1 MKVPRNFKE
10 LKPAYGFDD
19 VAIAPGDITINP
31 EMADLSTNFDGI
43 KLKVPFIASAMD
55 AVVDPK
61 FAIAMT
67 KAGGMAVMNMD
78 GLHTRYEDT
87 TAVYEEIAASPREEA
102 TAIMQRIYSAPQKPE
117 LIAKRVEEVK
127 KGGGIAAVSFVPQ
140 NAKRMAP
147 LAVEAGADM
156 IVVQGTVVTAR
167 HSSKSLKGLVFADL
181 IKNLDVPVLVG
192 NTVSY
197 EVTKELMQQG
207 IAGVMVGVGPGS
219 VCTSR
224 EVLGIGIPQVSAT
237 IECAAA
243 RDDYFKETGKYIPII
258 TDGGI
263 RTGGDVCKS
272 FAAGANAVMIGS
284 PFAKT
289 EEAPAKGFH
298 WGMAAWHDSL
308 PRGTRINMG
317 TEYSL
322 DQLLYGPS
330 SRTDGTLN
338 LVGALQ
344 ICMGYVG
351 AENIREMNKARMVY
365 APAIKTEGKMYQQA
379 GLGS

>member
-1 MKVPRNFKE
+1 
-10 LKPAYGFDD
+10 
-19 VAIAPGDITINP
+19 
-31 EMADLSTNFDGI
+31 
-43 KLKVPFIASAMD
+43 
-55 AVVDPK
+55 
-61 FAIAMT
+61 
-67 KAGGMAVMNMD
+67 
-78 GLHTRYEDT
+78 
-87 TAVYEEIAASPREEA
+87 
-102 TAIMQRIYSAPQKPE
+102 MQRIYAEPQKPE
-117 LIAKRVEEVK
+117 LVATRVEEIK
-127 KGGGIAAVSFVPQ
+127 RGGGTAAVSFVPQ

-156 IVVQGTVVTAR
+156 IVVQATVVTAR
-167 HSSKSLKGLVFADL
+167 HSSKSLKGLIFSDL
-181 IKNLDVPVLVG
+181 IKDIDVPILVG

-207 IAGVMVGVGPGS
+207 IHGVLVGVGPGS

-243 RDDYFKETGKYIPII
+243 RDDFLKETGKYIPII

-284 PFAKT
+284 PFAKC
-289 EEAPAKGFH
+289 EEAPAKGYH
-298 WGMAAWHDSL
+298 WGMATWHESL
-308 PRGTRINMG
+308 PRGTRIKMG

-322 DQLLYGPS
+322 HQLLYGPS

-344 ICMGYVG
+344 VCMGYVG
-351 AENIREMNKARMVY
+351 AENLREMNNARMVY
-365 APAIKTEGKMYQQA
+365 APAMKTEGKIYQAA
-379 GLGS
+379 GLGF

>member
-1 MKVPRNFKE
+1 MPRNFKE

-31 EMADLSTNFDGI
+31 EMADLTTNFDGI
-43 KLKVPFIASAMD
+43 KLEVPFLASAMD

-61 FAIAMT
+61 FAIEMT
-67 KAGGMAVMNMD
+67 KAGGLAVMNMD

-87 TAVYEEIAASPREEA
+87 APIYEEIAAAPREEA
-102 TAIMQRIYSAPQKPE
+102 TAIMQRIYAEPQKPE
-117 LIAKRVEEVK
+117 LVATRVEEIK
-127 KGGGIAAVSFVPQ
+127 RGGGTAAVSFVPQ

-156 IVVQGTVVTAR
+156 IVVQATVVTAR
-167 HSSKSLKGLVFADL
+167 HSSKSLKGLIFSDL
-181 IKNLDVPVLVG
+181 IKDIDVPILVG

-207 IAGVMVGVGPGS
+207 IHGVLVGVGPGS

-237 IECAAA
+237 VECAAA
-243 RDDYFKETGKYIPII
+243 RDDFFKETGKYIPII

-284 PFAKT
+284 PFAKC
-289 EEAPAKGFH
+289 EEAPAKGYH
-298 WGMAAWHDSL
+298 WGMATWHVSL
-308 PRGTRINMG
+308 PRGTRIKMG

-322 DQLLYGPS
+322 RQLLYGPS

-344 ICMGYVG
+344 VCMGYVG
-351 AENIREMNKARMVY
+351 AENLREMNNARMVY
-365 APAIKTEGKMYQQA
+365 APAMKTEGKIYQAA
-379 GLGS
+379 GLGF

>member
-1 MKVPRNFKE
+1 VPRNFKE

-322 DQLLYGPS
+322 NQLLYGPS

>member
-1 MKVPRNFKE
+1 MPRSFKE

-31 EMADLSTNFDGI
+31 EMADLSTNFEGI
-43 KLKVPFIASAMD
+43 NLEIPFIASAMD

-61 FAIAMT
+61 FAIEMT

-78 GLHTRYEDT
+78 GLHTRYADT
-87 TAVYEEIAASPREEA
+87 TAIYEEIASSPREEA

-117 LIAKRVEEVK
+117 LIAKKIEDVK
-127 KGGGIAAVSFVPQ
+127 KGGGVAAVSFVPQ

-147 LAVEAGADM
+147 LAVEAGADI

-167 HSSKSLKGLVFADL
+167 HSSKSLKGLVFSDMIKDL
-181 IKNLDVPVLVG
+181 NVPVLVG

-243 RDDYFKETGKYIPII
+243 RDDFFKETGQHIPII

-298 WGMAAWHDSL
+298 WGMATWHDSL

-322 DQLLYGPS
+322 HQLLYGPS

-344 ICMGYVG
+344 VCMGYVG
-351 AENIREMNKARMVY
+351 AENLREMNKARMVY
-365 APAIKTEGKMYQQA
+365 APAIKTEGKIYQQA

>member
-1 MKVPRNFKE
+1 MPRNFKE

-19 VAIAPGDITINP
+19 VAITPGDITINP
-31 EMADLSTNFDGI
+31 EMADLTTNFDGL
-43 KLKVPFIASAMD
+43 KLDVPFIASAMD

-61 FAIAMT
+61 FAIEMT
-67 KAGGMAVMNMD
+67 KAGGLAVMNMD

-87 TAVYEEIAASPREEA
+87 APIYEEIAAAPREEA

-117 LIAKRVEEVK
+117 LIAKKIEKVK

-140 NAKRMAP
+140 SAKRMGP

-167 HSSKSLKGLVFADL
+167 HSSKSLKGLVFSDM
-181 IKNLDVPVLVG
+181 IKDIDVPVLVG

-322 DQLLYGPS
+322 HQLLYGPS

-351 AENIREMNKARMVY
+351 AETIREMNKARMVY
-365 APAIKTEGKMYQQA
+365 APAIKTEGKIYQQA

>member
-1 MKVPRNFKE
+1 MPRNFKE

-19 VAIAPGDITINP
+19 VAISPGDITINP
-31 EMADLSTNFDGI
+31 EMADLTTNFDGI
-43 KLKVPFIASAMD
+43 KLKIPFIASAMD

-61 FAIAMT
+61 FAIEMT
-67 KAGGMAVMNMD
+67 KAGGLAVMNMD

-87 TAVYEEIAASPREEA
+87 TEVYEEIAASPREEA
-102 TAIMQRIYSAPQKPE
+102 TAIMQRIYAAPQRPE
-117 LIAKRVEEVK
+117 LIAKKVEEIK

-156 IVVQGTVVTAR
+156 VVVQGTVVTAR
-167 HSSKSLKGLVFADL
+167 HSSKSLKGLVFSDL
-181 IKNLDVPVLVG
+181 IKDIDVPVLVG

-207 IAGVMVGVGPGS
+207 IAGAMVGVGPGS

-224 EVLGIGIPQVSAT
+224 EVLGIGIPQVTAT

-243 RDDYFKETGKYIPII
+243 RDDFYKETGKYIPII

-289 EEAPAKGFH
+289 EEAPAHGYH

-344 ICMGYVG
+344 VCMGYVG
-351 AENIREMNKARMVY
+351 AETLREMNKARMVY
-365 APAIKTEGKMYQQA
+365 APAMKTEGKIYQQA
-379 GLGS
+379 GLAS

>member
-1 MKVPRNFKE
+1 VPRNFKE

-31 EMADLSTNFDGI
+31 EMADLTTNFDGVR
-43 KLKVPFIASAMD
+43 LDVPFIASAMD

-61 FAIAMT
+61 FAIDMT
-67 KAGGMAVMNMD
+67 QAGGMAVMNMD

-87 TAVYEEIAASPREEA
+87 NEIYEEIAAAAREDA
-102 TAIMQRIYSAPQKPE
+102 TEIMQKIYSAPQKPE
-117 LIAKRVEEVK
+117 LIAKKVEQVK
-127 KGGGIAAVSFVPQ
+127 KGGGKAVVSFVPQ
-140 NAKRMAP
+140 TAKRMAP
-147 LAVEAGADM
+147 LAVEAGAD
-156 IVVQGTVVTAR
+156 IVVVQGTVVTAR
-167 HSSKSLKGLVFADL
+167 HSSKSIRGLIFSDM
-181 IKNLDVPVLVG
+181 IKNLKVPVLVG

-207 IAGVMVGVGPGS
+207 ISGVMVGVGPGS

-243 RDDYFKETGKYIPII
+243 RDDFFKETGRYIPII

-272 FAAGANAVMIGS
+272 FASGANAVMIGS

-298 WGMAAWHDSL
+298 WGMATWHDSL

-322 DQLLYGPS
+322 NQLLYGPS

-338 LVGALQ
+338 LVGALRV
-344 ICMGYVG
+344 CMGYVG
-351 AENIREMNKARMVY
+351 ADNLREMNKARMVY
-365 APAIKTEGKMYQQA
+365 APAIKTEGKIYQMA

>member
-1 MKVPRNFKE
+1 MPRNFKE

-31 EMADLSTNFDGI
+31 EMADLTTNFDGI
-43 KLKVPFIASAMD
+43 KLEVPFLASAMD

-61 FAIAMT
+61 FAIEMT
-67 KAGGMAVMNMD
+67 KAGGLAVMNMD

-87 TAVYEEIAASPREEA
+87 APIYEEIAAAPREEA
-102 TAIMQRIYSAPQKPE
+102 TAIMQRIYAEPQKPE
-117 LIAKRVEEVK
+117 LVATRVEEIK
-127 KGGGIAAVSFVPQ
+127 RGGGTAAVSFVPQ

-156 IVVQGTVVTAR
+156 IVVQATVVTAR
-167 HSSKSLKGLVFADL
+167 HSSKSLKGLIFSDL
-181 IKNLDVPVLVG
+181 IKDIDVPVLVG

-207 IAGVMVGVGPGS
+207 IHGVLVGVGPGS

-237 IECAAA
+237 VECAAA
-243 RDDYFKETGKYIPII
+243 RDDFFKETGKYIPII

-284 PFAKT
+284 PFAKC
-289 EEAPAKGFH
+289 EEAPAKGYH
-298 WGMAAWHDSL
+298 WGMATWHVSL
-308 PRGTRINMG
+308 PRGTRIKME

-322 DQLLYGPS
+322 RQLLYGPS

-344 ICMGYVG
+344 VCMGYVG
-351 AENIREMNKARMVY
+351 AENLREMNNARMVY
-365 APAIKTEGKMYQQA
+365 APAMKTEGKIYQAA
-379 GLGS
+379 GLGF

>member
-1 MKVPRNFKE
+1 MPHSFKE

-31 EMADLSTNFDGI
+31 EMTNLTTDFDGI
-43 KLKVPFIASAMD
+43 KLNIPFIASAMD

-61 FAIAMT
+61 FAIEMT
-67 KAGGMAVMNMD
+67 KAGGLAVMNMD
-78 GLHTRYEDT
+78 GLHTRYQDT
-87 TAVYEEIAASPREEA
+87 TEIYAEIAAAPREEA
-102 TAIMQRIYSAPQKPE
+102 TAILQKIYSEPQKPD
-117 LIAKRVEEVK
+117 LIAESVEAVKR
-127 KGGGIAAVSFVPQ
+127 GGGIAAVSFVPQ
-140 NAKRMAP
+140 NTKRMAP
-147 LAVEAGADM
+147 IAVEAGADM
-156 IVVQGTVVTAR
+156 IVVQATVVTAR
-167 HSSKSLKGLVFADL
+167 HSSKSLKGLVFSDL
-181 IKNLDVPVLVG
+181 TNEIKVPVLVG

-197 EVTKELMQQG
+197 DVTKELMQQG
-207 IAGVMVGVGPGS
+207 IHGVLVGVGPGS

-237 IECAAA
+237 VECAAA
-243 RDDYFKETGKYIPII
+243 RDDFYKETGKYVPII

-284 PFAKT
+284 PFAKC
-289 EEAPAKGFH
+289 EEAPAYGYH

-308 PRGTRINMG
+308 PRGTRIKMG

-322 DQLLYGPS
+322 QQLLYGPS

-344 ICMGYVG
+344 VCMGYVG
-351 AENIREMNKARMVY
+351 AGNLRDMNKAKMVY
-365 APAIKTEGKMYQQA
+365 APAIKTEGKIYQAA

>member
-1 MKVPRNFKE
+1 MPRNFKE

-31 EMADLSTNFDGI
+31 EMADLTTNFDGT
-43 KLKVPFIASAMD
+43 KLGIPFIASAMD

-61 FAIAMT
+61 FAIEMT
-67 KAGGMAVMNMD
+67 NAGGMAVMNMD

-87 TAVYEEIAASPREEA
+87 REIYEEIAAADREDA
-102 TAIMQRIYSAPQKPE
+102 TALMQKIYSAPQKPE
-117 LIAKRVEEVK
+117 LIAKKVEEVK

-140 NAKRMAP
+140 TAKRMAP
-147 LAVEAGADM
+147 LAVEAGAE
-156 IVVQGTVVTAR
+156 IVVVQGTVVTAR
-167 HSSKSLKGLVFADL
+167 HSSKSLKGLVFSDMIEDL
-181 IKNLDVPVLVG
+181 KVPVLVG

-237 IECAAA
+237 VECAAA
-243 RDDYFKETGKYIPII
+243 RDDFFKETGKYIPII

-298 WGMAAWHDSL
+298 WGMATWHDSL

-322 DQLLYGPS
+322 HQLLYGPS

-344 ICMGYVG
+344 VCMGYVG
-351 AENIREMNKARMVY
+351 AENLREMNKARMVY
-365 APAIKTEGKMYQQA
+365 APAIKTEGKIYQMA

>member
-1 MKVPRNFKE
+1 MPRNFKE

-117 LIAKRVEEVK
+117 LIAKKVEEVK

-181 IKNLDVPVLVG
+181 IKDLDVPVLVG

-351 AENIREMNKARMVY
+351 AENLREMNKARMVY
-365 APAIKTEGKMYQQA
+365 APAIKTEGKIYQQA

>member
-1 MKVPRNFKE
+1 MPRDFKE

-19 VAIAPGDITINP
+19 VAITPGDITINP

-43 KLKVPFIASAMD
+43 KLDIPFIASAMD

-61 FAIAMT
+61 FAIEMT
-67 KAGGMAVMNMD
+67 KSGGLAVMNMD

-87 TAVYEEIAASPREEA
+87 TEIYEEIAAAPREEA
-102 TAIMQRIYSAPQKPE
+102 TGIMQKIYSAPQRPE
-117 LIAKRVEEVK
+117 LIAKKVEQVK
-127 KGGGIAAVSFVPQ
+127 KGGGSAAVSFVPQ
-140 NAKRMAP
+140 TAKRMAP
-147 LAVEAGADM
+147 VAVEAGADM
-156 IVVQGTVVTAR
+156 VVVQGTVVTAR
-167 HSSKSLKGLVFADL
+167 HSSKSLKGLIFSELVEDL
-181 IKNLDVPVLVG
+181 NVPVLVG

-207 IAGVMVGVGPGS
+207 IQGVMVGVGPGS

-237 IECAAA
+237 VECAAA
-243 RDDYFKETGKYIPII
+243 RDDFFKETGKYIPII

-284 PFAKT
+284 PFAKC
-289 EEAPAKGFH
+289 EEAPAHGYH
-298 WGMAAWHDSL
+298 WGMATWHDSL

-322 DQLLYGPS
+322 NQLLYGPS

-344 ICMGYVG
+344 VCMGYVG
-351 AENIREMNKARMVY
+351 AENLREMNNARMVY
-365 APAIKTEGKMYQQA
+365 APAIKTEGKIYQAA

>member
-1 MKVPRNFKE
+1 MPRDFKE

-19 VAIAPGDITINP
+19 VAISPGDITINP

-43 KLKVPFIASAMD
+43 KLDIPFIASAMD
-55 AVVDPK
+55 AVVDPN
-61 FAIAMT
+61 FAIEMT
-67 KAGGMAVMNMD
+67 RAGGLAVMNMD
-78 GLHTRYEDT
+78 GIHSRYEDT
-87 TAVYEEIAASPREEA
+87 AAIYEEIAAAPRQEA
-102 TAIMQRIYSAPQKPE
+102 TSIMQRIYSAPQQPE
-117 LIAKRVEEVK
+117 LIAKKIEQVK
-127 KGGGIAAVSFVPQ
+127 KGGGTAAVSFVPQ
-140 NAKRMAP
+140 TAKRMAP
-147 LAVEAGADM
+147 VAVEAGADM
-156 IVVQGTVVTAR
+156 VVVQGTVVTAR
-167 HSSKSLKGLVFADL
+167 HSSKSLKGLIFSDL
-181 IKNLDVPVLVG
+181 VKDINVPVLVG

-207 IAGVMVGVGPGS
+207 IQGVMIGVGPGS

-224 EVLGIGIPQVSAT
+224 EVLGIGIPQISAT

-243 RDDYFKETGKYIPII
+243 RDDFFKETGKYIPVI

-284 PFAKT
+284 PFAKCG
-289 EEAPAKGFH
+289 EAPAHGYH
-298 WGMAAWHDSL
+298 WGMATWHDSL

-317 TEYSL
+317 TEYNL
-322 DQLLYGPS
+322 NQLLYGPS
-330 SRTDGTLN
+330 SHTDGTLN

-344 ICMGYVG
+344 VCMGYVG
-351 AENIREMNKARMVY
+351 AENLREMNKARMVY
-365 APAIKTEGKMYQQA
+365 APTIKTEGKIYQAA

>member
-1 MKVPRNFKE
+1 VPRDFKE

-19 VAIAPGDITINP
+19 VAISPGDITINP

-43 KLKVPFIASAMD
+43 KLDIPFIASAMD
-55 AVVDPK
+55 AVVDPN
-61 FAIAMT
+61 FAIEMT
-67 KAGGMAVMNMD
+67 RAGGLAVMNMD
-78 GLHTRYEDT
+78 GIHSRYEDT
-87 TAVYEEIAASPREEA
+87 AAIYEEIAAAPRQEA
-102 TAIMQRIYSAPQKPE
+102 TSIMQRIYSAPQQPE
-117 LIAKRVEEVK
+117 LIAKKIEQVK
-127 KGGGIAAVSFVPQ
+127 KGGGTAAVSFVPQ
-140 NAKRMAP
+140 TAKRMAP
-147 LAVEAGADM
+147 VAVEAGADM
-156 IVVQGTVVTAR
+156 VVVQGTVVTAR
-167 HSSKSLKGLVFADL
+167 HSSKSLKGLIFSDL
-181 IKNLDVPVLVG
+181 VKDINVPVLVG

-207 IAGVMVGVGPGS
+207 IQGVMIGVGPGS

-224 EVLGIGIPQVSAT
+224 EVLGIGIPQISAT
-237 IECAAA
+237 VECAAA
-243 RDDYFKETGKYIPII
+243 RDDFFKETGKYIPVI

-284 PFAKT
+284 PFAKC
-289 EEAPAKGFH
+289 EEAPAHGYH
-298 WGMAAWHDSL
+298 WGMATWHDSL

-317 TEYSL
+317 TEYNL
-322 DQLLYGPS
+322 NQLLYGPS

-344 ICMGYVG
+344 VCMGYVG
-351 AENIREMNKARMVY
+351 AENLRDMNKARMVY
-365 APAIKTEGKMYQQA
+365 APTIKTEGKIYQAA

>member
-1 MKVPRNFKE
+1 MPHSFKE

-31 EMADLSTNFDGI
+31 EMTNLTTNFDGI
-43 KLKVPFIASAMD
+43 KLNIPFIASAMD

-61 FAIAMT
+61 FAIEMT
-67 KAGGMAVMNMD
+67 KAGGLAVMNMD
-78 GLHTRYEDT
+78 GLHTRYQDT
-87 TAVYEEIAASPREEA
+87 TEIYAEIAAAPREEA
-102 TAIMQRIYSAPQKPE
+102 TAILQKIYSEPQKPD
-117 LIAKRVEEVK
+117 LIAKSVETVK
-127 KGGGIAAVSFVPQ
+127 LGGGIAAVSFVPQ
-140 NAKRMAP
+140 NTKRMAP
-147 LAVEAGADM
+147 IAVEAGADM
-156 IVVQGTVVTAR
+156 IVVQATVVTAR
-167 HSSKSLKGLVFADL
+167 HSSKSLKGLVFSDL
-181 IKNLDVPVLVG
+181 TNEIKVPVLVG

-197 EVTKELMQQG
+197 DVTKELMQQG
-207 IAGVMVGVGPGS
+207 IHGVLVGVGPGS

-237 IECAAA
+237 VECAAA
-243 RDDYFKETGKYIPII
+243 RDDFYKETGKYVPII

-284 PFAKT
+284 PFAKC
-289 EEAPAKGFH
+289 EEAPAHGYH
-298 WGMAAWHDSL
+298 WGMATWHDSL
-308 PRGTRINMG
+308 PRGTRIKMG

-322 DQLLYGPS
+322 QQLLYGPS

-344 ICMGYVG
+344 VCMGYVG
-351 AENIREMNKARMVY
+351 AGNLRDMNKAKMVY
-365 APAIKTEGKMYQQA
+365 APAIKTEGKIYQAA

>member
-1 MKVPRNFKE
+1 MPRDFKE

-19 VAIAPGDITINP
+19 VAISPGDITINP

-43 KLKVPFIASAMD
+43 KLDIPFIASAMD
-55 AVVDPK
+55 AVVDPN
-61 FAIAMT
+61 FAIEMT
-67 KAGGMAVMNMD
+67 RAGGLAVMNMD
-78 GLHTRYEDT
+78 GIHSRYEDT
-87 TAVYEEIAASPREEA
+87 AAIYEEIAAAPRQEA
-102 TAIMQRIYSAPQKPE
+102 TSIMQRIYSAPQQPE
-117 LIAKRVEEVK
+117 LIAKKIEQVK
-127 KGGGIAAVSFVPQ
+127 KGGGTAAVSFVPQ
-140 NAKRMAP
+140 TAKRMAP
-147 LAVEAGADM
+147 VAVEAGADM
-156 IVVQGTVVTAR
+156 VVVQGTVVTAR
-167 HSSKSLKGLVFADL
+167 HSSKSLKGLIFSDL
-181 IKNLDVPVLVG
+181 VKDINVPVLVG

-207 IAGVMVGVGPGS
+207 IQGVMIGVGPGS

-224 EVLGIGIPQVSAT
+224 EVLGIGIPQISAT
-237 IECAAA
+237 VECAAA
-243 RDDYFKETGKYIPII
+243 RDDFFKETGKYIPVI

-284 PFAKT
+284 PFAKC
-289 EEAPAKGFH
+289 EEAPAHGYH
-298 WGMAAWHDSL
+298 WGMATWHDSL

-317 TEYSL
+317 TEYNL
-322 DQLLYGPS
+322 NQLLYGPS

-344 ICMGYVG
+344 VCMGYVG
-351 AENIREMNKARMVY
+351 AENLREMNKARMVY
-365 APAIKTEGKMYQQA
+365 APTIKTEGKIYQAA

>member
-1 MKVPRNFKE
+1 MPRNFKE

-19 VAIAPGDITINP
+19 VAISPGDITINP
-31 EMADLSTNFDGI
+31 EMADLTTNFDGI
-43 KLKVPFIASAMD
+43 KLNIPFIASAMD

-61 FAIAMT
+61 FAIEMT
-67 KAGGMAVMNMD
+67 KAGGLAVMNMD
-78 GLHTRYEDT
+78 GLHTRYEDA

-102 TAIMQRIYSAPQKPE
+102 TAIMQRIYSVPQKPE
-117 LIAKRVEEVK
+117 LIAKKVEEVK

-140 NAKRMAP
+140 SAKRMAP

-156 IVVQGTVVTAR
+156 VVVQGTVVTAR
-167 HSSKSLKGLVFADL
+167 HSSKSLKGLVFSDL
-181 IKNLDVPVLVG
+181 IKDINVPVLVG

-243 RDDYFKETGKYIPII
+243 RDDFYKETGKYIPII

-289 EEAPAKGFH
+289 KEAPAHGYH
-298 WGMAAWHDSL
+298 WGMATWHDSL

-344 ICMGYVG
+344 VCMGYVG
-351 AENIREMNKARMVY
+351 AETLREMNKARMVY
-365 APAIKTEGKMYQQA
+365 APAMKTEGKIYQQA

>member
-1 MKVPRNFKE
+1 MPRDFKE

-19 VAIAPGDITINP
+19 VAISPGDITINP

-43 KLKVPFIASAMD
+43 KLDIPFIASAMD
-55 AVVDPK
+55 AVVDPN
-61 FAIAMT
+61 FAIEMT
-67 KAGGMAVMNMD
+67 RAGGLAVMNMD
-78 GLHTRYEDT
+78 GIHSRYEDT
-87 TAVYEEIAASPREEA
+87 AAIYEEIAAAPRQEA
-102 TAIMQRIYSAPQKPE
+102 TSIMQRIYSAPQQPE
-117 LIAKRVEEVK
+117 LIAKKIEQVK
-127 KGGGIAAVSFVPQ
+127 KGGGTAAISFVPQ
-140 NAKRMAP
+140 TAKRMAP
-147 LAVEAGADM
+147 VAVEAGADM
-156 IVVQGTVVTAR
+156 VVVQGTVVTAR
-167 HSSKSLKGLVFADL
+167 HSSKSLKGLIFSDL
-181 IKNLDVPVLVG
+181 VKDINVPVLVG

-207 IAGVMVGVGPGS
+207 IQGVMIGVGPGS

-224 EVLGIGIPQVSAT
+224 EVLGIGIPQISAT

-243 RDDYFKETGKYIPII
+243 RDDFFKETGKYIPVI

-284 PFAKT
+284 PFAKC
-289 EEAPAKGFH
+289 EEAPAHGYH
-298 WGMAAWHDSL
+298 WGMATWHDSL

-317 TEYSL
+317 TEYNL
-322 DQLLYGPS
+322 NQLLYGPS

-344 ICMGYVG
+344 VCMGYVG
-351 AENIREMNKARMVY
+351 AENLREMNKARMVY
-365 APAIKTEGKMYQQA
+365 APTIKTEGKIYQAA

>member
-1 MKVPRNFKE
+1 MPRNFKE

-31 EMADLSTNFDGI
+31 EMADLTTNFDGI
-43 KLKVPFIASAMD
+43 KLEVPFLASAMD

-61 FAIAMT
+61 FAIEMT
-67 KAGGMAVMNMD
+67 KAGGLAVMNMD

-87 TAVYEEIAASPREEA
+87 APIYEEIAAAPREEA
-102 TAIMQRIYSAPQKPE
+102 TAIMQRIYAEPQKPE
-117 LIAKRVEEVK
+117 LVATRVEEIK
-127 KGGGIAAVSFVPQ
+127 RGGGTAADSFVPQ

-156 IVVQGTVVTAR
+156 IVVQATVVTAR
-167 HSSKSLKGLVFADL
+167 HSSKSLKGLIFSDL
-181 IKNLDVPVLVG
+181 IKDIDVPVLVG

-207 IAGVMVGVGPGS
+207 IHGVLVGVGPGS

-237 IECAAA
+237 VECAAA
-243 RDDYFKETGKYIPII
+243 RDDFFKETGKYIPII

-284 PFAKT
+284 PFAKC
-289 EEAPAKGFH
+289 EEAPAKGYH
-298 WGMAAWHDSL
+298 WGMATWHVSL
-308 PRGTRINMG
+308 PRGTRIKMG

-322 DQLLYGPS
+322 RQLLYGPS

-344 ICMGYVG
+344 VCMGYVG
-351 AENIREMNKARMVY
+351 AENLRKMNNARMVY
-365 APAIKTEGKMYQQA
+365 APAMKTEGKIYQAA
-379 GLGS
+379 GLGF

>member
-1 MKVPRNFKE
+1 MPRNFKE

-31 EMADLSTNFDGI
+31 EMADLTTNFDGI
-43 KLKVPFIASAMD
+43 KLEVPFLASAMD

-61 FAIAMT
+61 FAIEMT
-67 KAGGMAVMNMD
+67 KAGGLAVMNMD

-87 TAVYEEIAASPREEA
+87 APIYEEIAAAPREEA
-102 TAIMQRIYSAPQKPE
+102 TAIMQRIYAEPQKPE
-117 LIAKRVEEVK
+117 LVATRVEEIK
-127 KGGGIAAVSFVPQ
+127 RGGGTAAVSFVPQ

-156 IVVQGTVVTAR
+156 IVVQATVVTAR
-167 HSSKSLKGLVFADL
+167 HSSKSLKGLIFSDL
-181 IKNLDVPVLVG
+181 IKDIDVPVLG
-192 NTVSY
+192 GITVSY

-207 IAGVMVGVGPGS
+207 IHGVLVGVGPGS

-243 RDDYFKETGKYIPII
+243 RDDFLKETGKYIPII

-284 PFAKT
+284 PFAKC
-289 EEAPAKGFH
+289 EEAPAKGYH
-298 WGMAAWHDSL
+298 WGMATWHVSL
-308 PRGTRINMG
+308 PRGTRIKMG

-322 DQLLYGPS
+322 RQLLYGPS

-344 ICMGYVG
+344 VCMGYVG
-351 AENIREMNKARMVY
+351 AENLREMNNARMVY
-365 APAIKTEGKMYQQA
+365 APAMKTEGKIYQAA

>member
-1 MKVPRNFKE
+1 MPRDFKE

-19 VAIAPGDITINP
+19 VAISPGDITINP

-43 KLKVPFIASAMD
+43 KLDIPFIASAMD
-55 AVVDPK
+55 AVVDPN
-61 FAIAMT
+61 FAIEMT
-67 KAGGMAVMNMD
+67 RAGGLAVMNMD
-78 GLHTRYEDT
+78 GIHSRYEDT
-87 TAVYEEIAASPREEA
+87 AAIYEEIAAAPRQEA
-102 TAIMQRIYSAPQKPE
+102 TSIMQRIYSAPQQPE
-117 LIAKRVEEVK
+117 LIAKKIEQVK
-127 KGGGIAAVSFVPQ
+127 KGGGTAAVSFVPQ
-140 NAKRMAP
+140 TAKRMAP
-147 LAVEAGADM
+147 VAVEAGADM
-156 IVVQGTVVTAR
+156 VVVQGTVVTAR
-167 HSSKSLKGLVFADL
+167 HSSKSLKGLIFSDL
-181 IKNLDVPVLVG
+181 VKDINVPVLVG

-207 IAGVMVGVGPGS
+207 IQGVMIGVGPGS

-224 EVLGIGIPQVSAT
+224 EVLGIGIPQISAT
-237 IECAAA
+237 VECAAA
-243 RDDYFKETGKYIPII
+243 RDDFFKETGKYIPVI

-284 PFAKT
+284 PFAKC
-289 EEAPAKGFH
+289 EEAPAHGYH
-298 WGMAAWHDSL
+298 WGMATWHDSL

-317 TEYSL
+317 TEYNL
-322 DQLLYGPS
+322 NQLLYGPS

-344 ICMGYVG
+344 VCMGYVG
-351 AENIREMNKARMVY
+351 AENLREMNKARMMY
-365 APAIKTEGKMYQQA
+365 APTIKTEGKIYQAA

>member
-1 MKVPRNFKE
+1 MPRDFKE

-31 EMADLSTNFDGI
+31 EMADTTTNFDGI
-43 KLKVPFIASAMD
+43 KLDVPFIASAMD

-61 FAIAMT
+61 FAIEMT
-67 KAGGMAVMNMD
+67 KAGGLAVINMD
-78 GLHTRYEDT
+78 GLHTRYEDA
-87 TAVYEEIAASPREEA
+87 TAVYEEIAAAPREEA
-102 TAIMQRIYSAPQKPE
+102 TAIMQKIYSEPQKPE
-117 LIAKRVEEVK
+117 LIGKKVEEVK

-156 IVVQGTVVTAR
+156 VVVQGTVVTAR
-167 HSSKSLKGLVFADL
+167 HSSKSLKGLVFSEMVEQL
-181 IKNLDVPVLVG
+181 KVPILVG

-207 IAGVMVGVGPGS
+207 ISGVMVGVGPGS

-237 IECAAA
+237 VECAAA
-243 RDDYFKETGKYIPII
+243 RDDFYKETGKYIPII

-284 PFAKT
+284 PFAKC
-289 EEAPAKGFH
+289 EEAPAHGYH
-298 WGMAAWHDSL
+298 WGMATWHDSL

-322 DQLLYGPS
+322 NQLLYGPS

-344 ICMGYVG
+344 VCMGYVG
-351 AENIREMNKARMVY
+351 AENLREMNKARMVY
-365 APAIKTEGKMYQQA
+365 APAIKTEGKIYQAA

>member
-1 MKVPRNFKE
+1 MPRNFKE

-19 VAIAPGDITINP
+19 VAISPGDITINP
-31 EMADLSTNFDGI
+31 EMADLTTNFDGI
-43 KLKVPFIASAMD
+43 KLNIPFIASAMD

-61 FAIAMT
+61 FAIDMT
-67 KAGGMAVMNMD
+67 KAGGLAVMNMD
-78 GLHTRYEDT
+78 GLHTRYEDA

-102 TAIMQRIYSAPQKPE
+102 TAIMQRIYSVPQKPE
-117 LIAKRVEEVK
+117 LIAKKVEEVK

-140 NAKRMAP
+140 SAKRMAP

-156 IVVQGTVVTAR
+156 VVVQGTVVTAR
-167 HSSKSLKGLVFADL
+167 HSSKSLKGLVFSDL
-181 IKNLDVPVLVG
+181 IKDINVPVLVG

-243 RDDYFKETGKYIPII
+243 RDDFYKETGKYIPII

-289 EEAPAKGFH
+289 KEAPAHGYH
-298 WGMAAWHDSL
+298 WGMATWHDSL

-322 DQLLYGPS
+322 QQLLYGPS

-344 ICMGYVG
+344 VCMGYVG
-351 AENIREMNKARMVY
+351 AETLREMNKARMVY
-365 APAIKTEGKMYQQA
+365 APAIKTEGKIYQQA

>member
-1 MKVPRNFKE
+1 MPRNFKE

-31 EMADLSTNFDGI
+31 EMADLTTNFDGI
-43 KLKVPFIASAMD
+43 KLEVPFLASAMD

-61 FAIAMT
+61 FAIEMT
-67 KAGGMAVMNMD
+67 KAGGLAVMNMD

-87 TAVYEEIAASPREEA
+87 APIYEEIAAAPREEA
-102 TAIMQRIYSAPQKPE
+102 TAIMQRIYAEPQKPE
-117 LIAKRVEEVK
+117 LVATRVEEIK
-127 KGGGIAAVSFVPQ
+127 RGGGTAAVSFVPQ

-156 IVVQGTVVTAR
+156 IVVQATVVTAR
-167 HSSKSLKGLVFADL
+167 HSSKSLKGLIFSDL
-181 IKNLDVPVLVG
+181 IKDIDVPILVG

-207 IAGVMVGVGPGS
+207 IHGVLVGVGPGS

-237 IECAAA
+237 VECAAA
-243 RDDYFKETGKYIPII
+243 RDDFFKETGKYIPII

-284 PFAKT
+284 PFAKC
-289 EEAPAKGFH
+289 EEAPAKGYH
-298 WGMAAWHDSL
+298 WGMATWHVSL
-308 PRGTRINMG
+308 PRGTRIKME

-322 DQLLYGPS
+322 RQLLYGPS

-344 ICMGYVG
+344 VCMGYVG
-351 AENIREMNKARMVY
+351 AENLREMNNARMVY
-365 APAIKTEGKMYQQA
+365 APAMKTEGKIYQAA
-379 GLGS
+379 GLGF

>member
-1 MKVPRNFKE
+1 MPRNFKE

-31 EMADLSTNFDGI
+31 EMADLTTNFDGI
-43 KLKVPFIASAMD
+43 KLEVPFLASAMD

-61 FAIAMT
+61 FAIEMT
-67 KAGGMAVMNMD
+67 KAGGLAVMNMD

-87 TAVYEEIAASPREEA
+87 APIYEEIAAAPREEA
-102 TAIMQRIYSAPQKPE
+102 TAIMQRIYAEPQKPE
-117 LIAKRVEEVK
+117 LVATRVEEIK
-127 KGGGIAAVSFVPQ
+127 RGGGTAAVSFVPQ

-156 IVVQGTVVTAR
+156 IVVQATVVTAR
-167 HSSKSLKGLVFADL
+167 HSSKSLKGLIFSDL
-181 IKNLDVPVLVG
+181 IKDIDVPVLVG

-207 IAGVMVGVGPGS
+207 IHGVLVGVGPGS

-237 IECAAA
+237 VECAAA
-243 RDDYFKETGKYIPII
+243 RDDFFKETGKYIPII

-284 PFAKT
+284 PFAKC
-289 EEAPAKGFH
+289 EEAPAKGYH
-298 WGMAAWHDSL
+298 WGMATWHVSL
-308 PRGTRINMG
+308 PRGTRIKMG

-322 DQLLYGPS
+322 RQLLYGPS

-344 ICMGYVG
+344 VCMGYVG
-351 AENIREMNKARMVY
+351 AENLREMNNARMVY
-365 APAIKTEGKMYQQA
+365 APAMKTEGKIYQAA

>member
-1 MKVPRNFKE
+1 MPRNFKE

-147 LAVEAGADM
+147 IAVEAGADM

>member
-1 MKVPRNFKE
+1 MPRDFKE

-19 VAIAPGDITINP
+19 VAITPGDITINP

-43 KLKVPFIASAMD
+43 KLDIPFIASAMD

-61 FAIAMT
+61 FAIEMT
-67 KAGGMAVMNMD
+67 KSGGLAVMNMD

-87 TAVYEEIAASPREEA
+87 TEIYEEIAAAPREEA
-102 TAIMQRIYSAPQKPE
+102 TEIMQKIYSAPQRPE
-117 LIAKRVEEVK
+117 LIAKKVEQVK
-127 KGGGIAAVSFVPQ
+127 KGGGSAAVSFVPQ
-140 NAKRMAP
+140 TAKRMAP
-147 LAVEAGADM
+147 VAVEAGADM
-156 IVVQGTVVTAR
+156 VVVQGTVVTAR
-167 HSSKSLKGLVFADL
+167 HSSKSLKGLIFSELVEDL
-181 IKNLDVPVLVG
+181 NVPVLVG

-207 IAGVMVGVGPGS
+207 IQGVMVGVGPGS

-237 IECAAA
+237 VECAAA
-243 RDDYFKETGKYIPII
+243 RDDFFKETGKYIPII

-284 PFAKT
+284 PFAKC
-289 EEAPAKGFH
+289 EEAPAHGYH
-298 WGMAAWHDSL
+298 WGMATWHDSL

-322 DQLLYGPS
+322 NQLLYGPS

-344 ICMGYVG
+344 VCMGYVG
-351 AENIREMNKARMVY
+351 AENLREMNNARMVY
-365 APAIKTEGKMYQQA
+365 APAIKTEGKIYQAA

>member
-1 MKVPRNFKE
+1 MPHSFKE

-31 EMADLSTNFDGI
+31 EMTNLTTNFDGI
-43 KLKVPFIASAMD
+43 KLTIPFIASAMD

-61 FAIAMT
+61 FAIEMT
-67 KAGGMAVMNMD
+67 KAGGLAVINMD
-78 GLHTRYEDT
+78 GLHTRYQDT
-87 TAVYEEIAASPREEA
+87 TEIYAEIAAAPREEA
-102 TAIMQRIYSAPQKPE
+102 TAILQKIYSEPQKPD
-117 LIAKRVEEVK
+117 LIAKSVEAVK
-127 KGGGIAAVSFVPQ
+127 RGGGIAAVSFVPQ
-140 NAKRMAP
+140 NTKRMAP
-147 LAVEAGADM
+147 IAVEAGADM
-156 IVVQGTVVTAR
+156 IVVQATVVTAR
-167 HSSKSLKGLVFADL
+167 HSSKSLKGLVFSELTND
-181 IKNLDVPVLVG
+181 IKVPVLVG

-197 EVTKELMQQG
+197 DVTKELMQQG
-207 IAGVMVGVGPGS
+207 IHGVLVGVGPGS

-237 IECAAA
+237 VECAAA
-243 RDDYFKETGKYIPII
+243 RDDFYKETGKYVPII

-284 PFAKT
+284 PFAKC
-289 EEAPAKGFH
+289 EEAPAHGYH
-298 WGMAAWHDSL
+298 WGMATWHDSL
-308 PRGTRINMG
+308 PRGTRIKMG

-322 DQLLYGPS
+322 QQLLYGPS

-344 ICMGYVG
+344 VCMGYVG
-351 AENIREMNKARMVY
+351 AGNLRDMNKAKMVY
-365 APAIKTEGKMYQQA
+365 APAIKTEGKIYQAA

>member
-1 MKVPRNFKE
+1 MPRDFKE

-19 VAIAPGDITINP
+19 VAISPGDITINP

-43 KLKVPFIASAMD
+43 KLDIPFIASAMD
-55 AVVDPK
+55 AVVDPN
-61 FAIAMT
+61 FAIEMT
-67 KAGGMAVMNMD
+67 RAGGLAVMNMD
-78 GLHTRYEDT
+78 GIHSRYEDT
-87 TAVYEEIAASPREEA
+87 AAIYEEIAAAPRQEA
-102 TAIMQRIYSAPQKPE
+102 TSIMQRIYSAPQQPE
-117 LIAKRVEEVK
+117 LIAKKIEQVK
-127 KGGGIAAVSFVPQ
+127 KGGGTAAVSFVPQ
-140 NAKRMAP
+140 TAKRMAP
-147 LAVEAGADM
+147 VAVEAGADM
-156 IVVQGTVVTAR
+156 VVVQGTVVTAR
-167 HSSKSLKGLVFADL
+167 HSSKSLKGLIFSDL
-181 IKNLDVPVLVG
+181 VKDINVPVLVG

-207 IAGVMVGVGPGS
+207 IQGVMIGVGPGS

-224 EVLGIGIPQVSAT
+224 EVLGIGIPQISAT

-243 RDDYFKETGKYIPII
+243 RDDFFKETGKYIPVI

-284 PFAKT
+284 PFAKCG
-289 EEAPAKGFH
+289 EAPAHGYH
-298 WGMAAWHDSL
+298 WGMATWHDSL

-317 TEYSL
+317 TEYNL
-322 DQLLYGPS
+322 NQLLYGPS

-344 ICMGYVG
+344 VCMGYVG
-351 AENIREMNKARMVY
+351 AENLRKMNKARMVY
-365 APAIKTEGKMYQQA
+365 APAIKTEGKIYQAA

>member
-1 MKVPRNFKE
+1 VPRNFKE

-19 VAIAPGDITINP
+19 VAISPGDITINP
-31 EMADLSTNFDGI
+31 EMADLTTNFDGI
-43 KLKVPFIASAMD
+43 KLKIPFIASAMD

-61 FAIAMT
+61 FAIEMT
-67 KAGGMAVMNMD
+67 KAGGLAVMNMD

-87 TAVYEEIAASPREEA
+87 TEVYEEIAASPREEA
-102 TAIMQRIYSAPQKPE
+102 TAIMQRIYAAPQKPE
-117 LIAKRVEEVK
+117 LIAKKVEEIK

-156 IVVQGTVVTAR
+156 VVVQGTVVTAR
-167 HSSKSLKGLVFADL
+167 HSSKSLKGLVFSDL
-181 IKNLDVPVLVG
+181 IKDIDVPVLVG

-207 IAGVMVGVGPGS
+207 IAGAMVGVGPGS

-224 EVLGIGIPQVSAT
+224 EVLGIGIPQVTAT

-243 RDDYFKETGKYIPII
+243 RDDFYKETGKYIPII

-289 EEAPAKGFH
+289 EEAPAHGYH

-344 ICMGYVG
+344 VCMGYVG
-351 AENIREMNKARMVY
+351 AETLREMNKARMVY
-365 APAIKTEGKMYQQA
+365 APAMKTEGKIYQQA

>member
-1 MKVPRNFKE
+1 MPRNFKE

-31 EMADLSTNFDGI
+31 EMADLTTNFDGI
-43 KLKVPFIASAMD
+43 KLEVPFLASAMD

-61 FAIAMT
+61 FAIEMT
-67 KAGGMAVMNMD
+67 KAGGLAVMNMD

-87 TAVYEEIAASPREEA
+87 APIYEEIAAAPREEA
-102 TAIMQRIYSAPQKPE
+102 TAIMQRIYAEPQKPE
-117 LIAKRVEEVK
+117 LVATRVEEIK
-127 KGGGIAAVSFVPQ
+127 RGGGTAAVSFVPQ

-156 IVVQGTVVTAR
+156 IVVQATVVTAR
-167 HSSKSLKGLVFADL
+167 HSSKSLKGLIFSDL
-181 IKNLDVPVLVG
+181 IKDIDVPILVG

-207 IAGVMVGVGPGS
+207 IHGVLVGVGPGS

-243 RDDYFKETGKYIPII
+243 RDDFLKETGKYIPII

-284 PFAKT
+284 PFAKC
-289 EEAPAKGFH
+289 EEAPAKGYH
-298 WGMAAWHDSL
+298 WGMATWHVSL
-308 PRGTRINMG
+308 PRGTRIKMV

-322 DQLLYGPS
+322 HQLLYGPS

-351 AENIREMNKARMVY
+351 AENLRKMNNARMVY
-365 APAIKTEGKMYQQA
+365 APAMKTEGKIYQAA
-379 GLGS
+379 GLGF

>member
-1 MKVPRNFKE
+1 MPRNFKE

-31 EMADLSTNFDGI
+31 EMADLTTNFDGI
-43 KLKVPFIASAMD
+43 KLKIPFIASAMD

-61 FAIAMT
+61 FAIEMT
-67 KAGGMAVMNMD
+67 KAGGLAVMNMD

-87 TAVYEEIAASPREEA
+87 TEVYEEIAASPREEA
-102 TAIMQRIYSAPQKPE
+102 TAIMQRIYAAPQRPE
-117 LIAKRVEEVK
+117 LIAKKVEEIK

-156 IVVQGTVVTAR
+156 VVVQGTVVTAR
-167 HSSKSLKGLVFADL
+167 HSSKSLKGLVFSDL
-181 IKNLDVPVLVG
+181 IKDIDVPVLVG

-207 IAGVMVGVGPGS
+207 IAGAMVGVGPGS

-224 EVLGIGIPQVSAT
+224 EVLGIGIPQVTAT

-243 RDDYFKETGKYIPII
+243 RDDFYKETGKYIPII

-289 EEAPAKGFH
+289 EEAPAHGYH

-344 ICMGYVG
+344 VCMGYVG
-351 AENIREMNKARMVY
+351 AETLREMNKARMVY
-365 APAIKTEGKMYQQA
+365 APAMKTEGKIYQQA

>member
-1 MKVPRNFKE
+1 MPRNFKE

-31 EMADLSTNFDGI
+31 EIADLTTNFDGI
-43 KLKVPFIASAMD
+43 KLEVPFLASAMD

-61 FAIAMT
+61 FAIEMT
-67 KAGGMAVMNMD
+67 KAGGLAVMNMD

-87 TAVYEEIAASPREEA
+87 APIYEEIAAAPREEA
-102 TAIMQRIYSAPQKPE
+102 TAIMQRIYAEPQKPE
-117 LIAKRVEEVK
+117 LVATRVEEIK
-127 KGGGIAAVSFVPQ
+127 RGGGTAAVSFVPQ

-156 IVVQGTVVTAR
+156 IVVQATVVTAR
-167 HSSKSLKGLVFADL
+167 HSSKSLKGLIFSDL
-181 IKNLDVPVLVG
+181 IKDIDVPVLVG

-207 IAGVMVGVGPGS
+207 IHGVLVGVGPGS

-237 IECAAA
+237 VECAAA
-243 RDDYFKETGKYIPII
+243 RDDFFKETGKYIPII

-284 PFAKT
+284 PFAKC
-289 EEAPAKGFH
+289 EEAPAKGYH
-298 WGMAAWHDSL
+298 WGMATWHVSL
-308 PRGTRINMG
+308 PRGTRIKMG

-322 DQLLYGPS
+322 RQLLYGPS

-344 ICMGYVG
+344 VCMGYVG
-351 AENIREMNKARMVY
+351 AENLREMNNARMVY
-365 APAIKTEGKMYQQA
+365 APAMKTEGKIYQAA